1 MLFFVVQNKA
11 SINKK
16 RHLTKRFMI
25 CNTVLLLILGLVSG
39 ALTVWGVSQIKTAMR
54 AGVEVDNVPAICFD
68 KSEKLEKVVLKNAR
82 LCENSEKENASD
94 VTNNESALFIYD
106 RMNHMTE
113 ESISATMIATTVVGS
128 MVTLGAFISALVYFL
143 HNKNNR

>member
-1 MLFFVVQNKA
+1 MAGREN
-11 SINKK
+11 NKK
-16 RHLTKRFMI
+16 RFVI
-25 CNTVLLLILGLVSG
+25 CNTMLLLILGFVSG
-39 ALTVWGVSQIKTAMR
+39 GLTVWGVSEIRVARR

-94 VTNNESALFIYD
+94 VTNNEAALFLYS
-106 RMNHMTE
+106 HM
-113 ESISATMIATTVVGS
+113 SYMKDDGIAATTIAITVLGS
-128 MVTLGAFISALVYFL
+128 MMTIGSFISALVYFL

>member
-1 MLFFVVQNKA
+1 MAGREN
-11 SINKK
+11 NKK
-16 RHLTKRFMI
+16 RFVI
-25 CNTVLLLILGLVSG
+25 CNTVLLLILGFVSG
-39 ALTVWGVSQIKTAMR
+39 GLTVWGVSEIRVARR

-82 LCENSEKENASD
+82 LCENSEKEDVSD

-106 RMNHMTE
+106 HMNHMTE
-113 ESISATMIATTVVGS
+113 QSITATMIATTVVSS

-143 HNKNNR
+143 HNKK

>member
-1 MLFFVVQNKA
+1 MA
-11 SINKK
+11 GRENKK
-16 RHLTKRFMI
+16 HFVI
-25 CNTVLLLILGLVSG
+25 CNTVLLLILGFVSG
-39 ALTVWGVSQIKTAMR
+39 GLTVWDVSEIRTAMH

-82 LCENSEKENASD
+82 LCESSEKEDASD
-94 VTNNESALFIYD
+94 VTNNEAALFIYD
-106 RMNHMTE
+106 HMNHMTE
-113 ESISATMIATTVVGS
+113 QSITVTMIATTVVGS

>member
-25 CNTVLLLILGLVSG
+25 CNTVRLLILGLVSG

-82 LCENSEKENASD
+82 LCKDSEKEDVSD
-94 VTNNESALFIYD
+94 ATNNEAALFIY
-106 RMNHMTE
+106 
-113 ESISATMIATTVVGS
+113 
-128 MVTLGAFISALVYFL
+128 L
-143 HNKNNR
+143 

>member
-25 CNTVLLLILGLVSG
+25 CNTVLLILGLVSG

-82 LCENSEKENASD
+82 LCKDSEKEDVSD
-94 VTNNESALFIYD
+94 ATNNEAALFIY
-106 RMNHMTE
+106 
-113 ESISATMIATTVVGS
+113 
-128 MVTLGAFISALVYFL
+128 L
-143 HNKNNR
+143 

>member
-1 MLFFVVQNKA
+1 MAGRENNRKRFVV
-11 SINKK
+11 
-16 RHLTKRFMI
+16 

-39 ALTVWGVSQIKTAMR
+39 ALTVWGVSQIKIAMR
-54 AGVEVDNVPAICFD
+54 AGVDVDNVPAICFD
-68 KSEKLEKVVLKNAR
+68 KSEKMEKVVLKNAR
-82 LCENSEKENASD
+82 LCENSEKEDASD

-106 RMNHMTE
+106 HMNHMTE
-113 ESISATMIATTVVGS
+113 QSITATMIVTTVVGS

>member
-1 MLFFVVQNKA
+1 VQESKW
-11 SINKK
+11 I
-16 RHLTKRFMI
+16 TYQRF
-25 CNTVLLLILGLVSG
+25 
-39 ALTVWGVSQIKTAMR
+39 
-54 AGVEVDNVPAICFD
+54 CFD

>member
-1 MLFFVVQNKA
+1 MA
-11 SINKK
+11 GRENKK
-16 RHLTKRFMI
+16 HFVI
-25 CNTVLLLILGLVSG
+25 CNTVLLLILGFVSG
-39 ALTVWGVSQIKTAMR
+39 GLTVWGVSEIRTAIH

-82 LCENSEKENASD
+82 LCESSEKEDASD
-94 VTNNESALFIYD
+94 VTNNEAALFIYD
-106 RMNHMTE
+106 HMNHMTE
-113 ESISATMIATTVVGS
+113 QSITVTMIATTVVGS

>member
-1 MLFFVVQNKA
+1 M
-11 SINKK
+11 
-16 RHLTKRFMI
+16 
-25 CNTVLLLILGLVSG
+25 
-39 ALTVWGVSQIKTAMR
+39 
-54 AGVEVDNVPAICFD
+54 DNVPAICFD

-82 LCENSEKENASD
+82 LCKDSEKENASD

>member
-1 MLFFVVQNKA
+1 MAGREN
-11 SINKK
+11 NKK
-16 RHLTKRFMI
+16 RFVI

-39 ALTVWGVSQIKTAMR
+39 ALTVWGVSQIKIAMR
-54 AGVEVDNVPAICFD
+54 AGVDVDNVPAICFD

-143 HNKNNR
+143 HNKK